1 MPVGNPNKNTIRV
14 EKYQKKA
21 GYRIKGFKLK
31 GDIADRFADACKERG
46 ESQASVITRLMEGYI
61 LETNQEK
68 T

>member
-46 ESQASVITRLMEGYI
+46 ESQASVITRLMESYI
-61 LETNQEK
+61 LEEDQAK
-68 T
+68 A